1 MWILM
6 VVLAVLAGGAV
17 VLYNRLVQMRERVD
31 ASWADIDVQLKRRHD
46 LIPNLVET
54 VKGYATHERD
64 TLERVIQARNAAM
77 TARGPDEQGRAES
90 ALASSLR
97 SIFALS
103 EAYPDLKANQNFRQ
117 LQDSLTSLEDHIQ
130 RARST
135 YNRYVR
141 DYNTST
147 RQVPTDLVAT
157 AFAFRAREV
166 FEIGEAER
174 AAPQVNF
181 SEGKGTH

>member
-1 MWILM
+1 MWILL
-6 VVLAVLAGGAV
+6 VVLAVLAGAV

-77 TARGPDEQGRAES
+77 TARGPDEQGRAEG
-90 ALASSLR
+90 ALANSLR

-117 LQDSLTSLEDHIQ
+117 LQDSLASLEDHIQ

-135 YNRYVR
+135 YNTYVR

-147 RQVPTDLVAT
+147 RQVPTNLVAT
-157 AFAFRAREV
+157 AFGFRAREF

-174 AAPQVNF
+174 AAPQVRF
-181 SEGKGTH
+181 SEGEATH